1 MLAVYDGQFFM
12 EHILFLNMYKFV
24 LYFRHSIE
32 FLNVTQLFDMRVVRS
47 SRVGDAISSTFLN
60 HINLNL
66 LRYFYTQGETVKDED
81 TGPQNPDKGG

>member
-1 MLAVYDGQFFM
+1 MPAVHDGQFFL

-32 FLNVTQLFDMRVVRS
+32 FLNVTQLFDMRVVQS

-60 HINLNL
+60 HVHFNL
-66 LRYFYTQGETVKDED
+66 LRYFMLCNYHGITDYFVMLLLGR
-81 TGPQNPDKGG
+81 

>member
-1 MLAVYDGQFFM
+1 MPAVYDRQFFL

-47 SRVGDAISSTFLN
+47 SREGDAISSTFLIYCLIFMLCN
-60 HINLNL
+60 YHGITDYFVML
-66 LRYFYTQGETVKDED
+66 LLGR
-81 TGPQNPDKGG
+81 